1 MNIYN
6 ILGPLEVF
14 REKLG
19 IKEYLGQS
27 LKLPDLPEIDLK
39 WAKISQEVK
48 QRANW
53 HCEKC
58 GKDLT
63 QNKSLL
69 ELYNKSGVKA
79 DMSLDN
85 LMAMCKSC
93 KELLGE

>member
-1 MNIYN
+1 MNIYT

-19 IKEYLGQS
+19 IKEFFGQS
-27 LKLPDLPEIDLK
+27 LKLPDLPQRELK

-53 HCEKC
+53 CCEKC

-63 QNKSLL
+63 QDKDNLDI
-69 ELYNKSGVKA
+69 YNKSGIKA
-79 DMSLDN
+79 DMSLQN
-85 LMAMCKSC
+85 LMAVCKSC